1 MNGHP
6 APCLCYASL
15 AWFGGVAACPGFRE
29 RFTAELRALV
39 PDCADLN
46 VFMPQD
52 PAVFTWEGM
61 SGFGASYSYSRL
73 AVTRQQYNESGG
85 AAGVR
90 QYL

>member
-1 MNGHP
+1 MRTLPPHSIRIAHPRPTHTPHTRCHPHTP
-6 APCLCYASL
+6 APT
-15 AWFGGVAACPGFRE
+15 P
-29 RFTAELRALV
+29 V
-39 PDCADLN
+39 P
-46 VFMPQD
+46 PQD